1 MVTRQML
8 SAAVCAA
15 ALTIAACSLAPAMMP
30 RGYAGPVRALDS
42 TPAIGGDSSPPVVP
56 TPSVGSPKPPPEAI
70 APHVTAIVSPG
81 SGRPGDSIRISFVID
96 RPGWRV
102 DGCRVGFREGTTTAC
117 PTGEGG
123 PIDLRVPANARPG
136 YTSVEW
142 TAYYRPDEQGVV
154 IGEAPHA
161 DGSAPFLVLDAAS
174 PAGSPPDPGNGQ
186 SSPVESPIGLPAG
199 PPRTAPDSSDGPSFP
214 GVPLLIGMVV
224 AAGGAAVLV
233 ARRSRARTAVPA
245 PSGPMRPQAGPRIRA
260 VARPDPAIRVTA
272 EEPPDG
278 RTSVVR
284 LETHGGVVAV
294 DVQEVSE

>member
-1 MVTRQML
+1 VVTRQML

-56 TPSVGSPKPPPEAI
+56 SASAGSPEPPPIAI
-70 APHVTAIVSPG
+70 ARPHVTANIPG

-96 RPGWRV
+96 GRGWV
-102 DGCRVGFREGTTTAC
+102 ISGCRVVFAENTTADC
-117 PTGEGG
+117 PSGAGG
-123 PIDLRVPANARPG
+123 QVDLRIPADATPG
-136 YTSVEW
+136 DTSIKW
-142 TAYYRPDEQGVV
+142 TAFYYRPGDPGTHDGIPE
-154 IGEAPHA
+154 A

-174 PAGSPPDPGNGQ
+174 PAASPSDPGGGR

-199 PPRTAPDSSDGPSFP
+199 PPRTAPESSDGPSFP
-214 GVPLLIGMVV
+214 GVPLLLGLVV
-224 AAGGAAVLV
+224 AAGGAAALV
-233 ARRSRARTAVPA
+233 ARRSGARTAVPV
-245 PSGPMRPQAGPRIRA
+245 PGGPMAPQAGPRIRA

-278 RTSVVR
+278 RTNVVR
-284 LETHGGVVAV
+284 LETHGGVVTV

>member
-42 TPAIGGDSSPPVVP
+42 TPAVTGGDSSPPVVP
-56 TPSVGSPKPPPEAI
+56 TPSAGSPEPPPEAI
-70 APHVTAIVSPG
+70 FPHVTAVVSPG
-81 SGRPGDSIRISFVID
+81 SGHPGDSIRISFVID

-102 DGCRVGFREGTTTAC
+102 DFCKVRFRAGPTTTC
-117 PTGEGG
+117 PTGSGG
-123 PIDLRVPANARPG
+123 PVDLRVPADAEPG
-136 YTSVEW
+136 NTSIDW
-142 TAYYRPDEQGVV
+142 TAYYRLDEPGTFD
-154 IGEAPHA
+154 GSRHA
-161 DGSAPFLVLDAAS
+161 DDSAPFLVLDAAS
-174 PAGSPPDPGNGQ
+174 PAGSPSDPGDGR

-199 PPRTAPDSSDGPSFP
+199 PPRTAPDSADGPSFP
-214 GVPLLIGMVV
+214 GLPLLLGLVV
-224 AAGGAAVLV
+224 AAGGAAALV
-233 ARRSRARTAVPA
+233 ARRSRSRTAVPA

-278 RTSVVR
+278 RTNVVR